1 MNSQEKE
8 LLPHYLAKD
17 FEALDKMRRYKNY
30 LLGRA
35 EGVDFL
41 HYISITEDKRYSSK
55 LKKLNKMLIDGLIDK
70 LMPELLYVLS
80 EETRTKILSNNSEV
94 WKFSESLS
102 DSPLYSHYG

>member
-1 MNSQEKE
+1 
-8 LLPHYLAKD
+8 
-17 FEALDKMRRYKNY
+17 MRRYKNY

-102 DSPLYSHYG
+102 DSPLYSRYG